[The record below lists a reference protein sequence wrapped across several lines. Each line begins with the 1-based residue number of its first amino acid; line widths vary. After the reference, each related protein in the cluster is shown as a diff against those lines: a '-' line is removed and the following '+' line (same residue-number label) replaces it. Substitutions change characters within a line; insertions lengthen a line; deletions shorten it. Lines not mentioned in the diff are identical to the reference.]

1 MNSQT
6 PHKTNESPA
15 EQIKKTAESA
25 ENFSAMKRKR
35 NTAVSTKVVPQKC
48 QSEGNNVDW
57 YYG

>member
-48 QSEGNNVDW
+48 
-57 YYG
+57 